1 MAGDGVAA
9 GDRALTIL
17 DVFGEGDERLTLTE
31 IPVRA
36 GSIQEHDDASGRVAE
51 RIPVLKRHAAKL
63 TTALGGRWPLV

>member
-17 DVFGEGDERLTLTE
+17 DVFGEGDGRLTLTE

-36 GSIQEHDDASGRVAE
+36 GSLQEHDDASGRVAE
-51 RIPVLKRHAAKL
+51 RIPVLKRYAAEM